1 MLTFYGSTTR
11 GPIKVDADPSKLS
24 EHVDWIDAFE
34 PSDADMAFLRTA
46 LGTRVP
52 TLEDLVEI
60 ESSSRLAVEDGA
72 LIMSFPATTK
82 DDVGF
87 PRSTPV
93 GFVVTPK
100 RVATIR
106 FAHLPSFENLAK
118 QLCAKGELSGGGYGA
133 TVTILEIVVDHIADL
148 LERIGGDFDEMSRT
162 VFDTGLLGGRSKRA
176 QNANTRLARMLKTI
190 GRDGDL
196 LSKVSESMLGLTR
209 IVQYMLVKGQGE
221 ITPELKARLDTV
233 NQDVKSLHDFQDHL
247 TNKSQFLL
255 DTVLGLANIEQN
267 NVFRVLTVVS
277 VVGIPPT
284 FIASMYGMN
293 FKEMPELNWHY
304 GYAYGLTLI
313 FLSAVIPAAWFKVKG
328 WW

>member
-118 QLCAKGELSGGGYGA
+118 QLCAKGELSGGGLRRNRDDPRDRRRPHRRPARTDRWRLRRDCRGPSSTPDSSADEASGRRTPTRDSRGCSRRSGA
-133 TVTILEIVVDHIADL
+133 TVISCP
-148 LERIGGDFDEMSRT
+148 R
-162 VFDTGLLGGRSKRA
+162 
-176 QNANTRLARMLKTI
+176 
-190 GRDGDL
+190 
-196 LSKVSESMLGLTR
+196 
-209 IVQYMLVKGQGE
+209 
-221 ITPELKARLDTV
+221 
-233 NQDVKSLHDFQDHL
+233 
-247 TNKSQFLL
+247 
-255 DTVLGLANIEQN
+255 
-267 NVFRVLTVVS
+267 
-277 VVGIPPT
+277 
-284 FIASMYGMN
+284 
-293 FKEMPELNWHY
+293 
-304 GYAYGLTLI
+304 
-313 FLSAVIPAAWFKVKG
+313 
-328 WW
+328 